1 MPLRSLALVLTLL
14 SVSPAGVVAEEYTLG
29 PGDVLRI
36 SVWGQDDLSKEYQ
49 IAPEGSVSFPLI
61 GKVPANGMTTAALA
75 ERLRALLEK
84 DYLVN
89 PQVAVTV
96 REYLSQKVHVM
107 GEAEK
112 PGLYYLTGPTT
123 LVELISKAGVSKT
136 AGREVLVVR
145 AVADAVAGSS
155 NILRFDLGK
164 MQAGDSNENLTVQ
177 RNDLVLIPKAL
188 ARSFFVFGE
197 VRKPGSYP
205 FEKDINVLEAITIAG
220 GLTDKA
226 AAGRTRIIRN
236 TSKGQEILHV
246 DVNDLL
252 KRGQGE
258 KGVRLLENDVVVVPE
273 SFF

>member
-1 MPLRSLALVLTLL
+1 MSLRFVALLLVLL
-14 SVSPAGVVAEEYTLG
+14 SASPSGVAAQEYTLG
-29 PGDVLRI
+29 PADVVRI
-36 SVWGQDDLSKEYQ
+36 SVWGQEDLSKDYQ
-49 IAPEGSVSFPLI
+49 VAPDGSVSFPLV
-61 GKVPANGMTTAALA
+61 GKVTADGLTAAALA
-75 ERLRALLEK
+75 ERLRTLLEK

-89 PQVAVTV
+89 PQVTVNV

-112 PGLYYLTGPTT
+112 PGLYYLTGPTS
-123 LVELISKAGVSKT
+123 LVELISKAGVSKA

-145 AVADAVAGSS
+145 SASDTAGATS

-164 MQAGDSNENLTVQ
+164 MQAGDSKENLTVQ

-205 FEKDINVLEAITIAG
+205 FEKDTNVLEAITIAG

-252 KRGQGE
+252 KRGQND
-258 KGVRLLENDVVVVPE
+258 KSVRLLENDVVVVPE